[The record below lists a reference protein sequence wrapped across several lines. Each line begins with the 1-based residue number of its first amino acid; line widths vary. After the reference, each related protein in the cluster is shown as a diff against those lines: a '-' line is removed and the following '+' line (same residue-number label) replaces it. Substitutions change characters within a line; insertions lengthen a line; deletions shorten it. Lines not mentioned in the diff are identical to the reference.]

1 MSKRVLTLD
10 EIMQAVAP
18 VLRSY
23 NITEAKVF
31 GSYAK
36 GCATPYSD
44 VDIYVD
50 SKLRGL
56 SFFGLLEDIVCTLPI
71 PVDLVDKYT
80 LIPGGELH
88 TEIMKTGIDISMPDV
103 HDVKSITG
111 RVKYETGCVSNE
123 TNEPG

>member
-1 MSKRVLTLD
+1 MSKRVLALD

-50 SKLRGL
+50 SGLRGL
-56 SFFGLLEDIVCTLPI
+56 SFFGLLEEIVCALPI

-88 TEIMKTGIDISMPDV
+88 TEIIKTGIDISMPGM
-103 HDVKSITG
+103 HDVKTSQGELNTKQD
-111 RVKYETGCVSNE
+111 V
-123 TNEPG
+123 